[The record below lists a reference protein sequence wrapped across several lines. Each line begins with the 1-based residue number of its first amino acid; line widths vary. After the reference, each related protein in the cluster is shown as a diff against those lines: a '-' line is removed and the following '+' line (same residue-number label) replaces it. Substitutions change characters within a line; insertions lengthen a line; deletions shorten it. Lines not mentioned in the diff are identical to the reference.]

1 MLREVF
7 MVNTNAQILDWV
19 FHFKISVD
27 LSALLDM
34 DQDAQHLTRLQA
46 PIQQSTYSHQHTA
59 DFRITAHVLNIRHA
73 RKCFPGRARQTNRVQ
88 AIKFEA
94 VYVQHTAYLTMLIC

>member
-1 MLREVF
+1 

-46 PIQQSTYSHQHTA
+46 PIQQSTYSHQQHWS